1 MVSGWSPPVRIGL
14 AQMTHSKDMQ
24 NLVHSYGGMIMKK
37 GIGKRAKEILR
48 KLLQGR
54 GMRRLAIGLA
64 LLIPAAGYAGDASA
78 WPDGEQRPL
87 QSLNAA
93 KEGIPASPRHA
104 SENRE
109 R

>member
-1 MVSGWSPPVRIGL
+1 M
-14 AQMTHSKDMQ
+14 
-24 NLVHSYGGMIMKK
+24 MKK

-64 LLIPAAGYAGDASA
+64 LMIPAAGLAGDACGWA
-78 WPDGEQRPL
+78 VGEERHPMTAD
-87 QSLNAA
+87 AA
-93 KEGIPASPRHA
+93 KEHIPGSPQHA
-104 SENRE
+104 AEIRQ